1 MPLQAVH
8 MNTEHTDPIE
18 MIEQLAYSADLEAQR
33 VDDTEVHV
41 SLSGSW
47 RDISLWFSW
56 RAEAQVL
63 QIGAPLEM
71 KVPNGRKN
79 DVLALLALVNERLWI
94 GHFDLWCEDGG
105 IIYRNAAVLSEE
117 QGMSAGQAEILLR
130 GAMEAFEQYY
140 PAFNYVIWGG
150 KSASEALEA
159 CVLEPVGSA

>member
-1 MPLQAVH
+1 MPLYAVH
-8 MNTEHTDPIE
+8 LRPEHTNPIE
-18 MIEQLAYSADLEAQR
+18 MIEQLAHSAELDAQR

-56 RAEAQVL
+56 RADAQVL

-71 KVPNGRKN
+71 KVPMLRKD
-79 DVLALLALVNERLWI
+79 DVLRLLALVNERLWI

-105 IIYRNAAVLSEE
+105 IIYRNGAVLSED
-117 QGMSAGQAEILLR
+117 QAMSPSQAEILLR

-150 KSASEALEA
+150 KNAQDALDA
-159 CVLEPVGSA
+159 CVLEPAGTA